1 MARREDTD
9 ADPLA
14 LDPVRLYF
22 YANDR
27 GEPPHVHVE
36 RDDSVAKFWLSPVR
50 LATSG
55 HFSRAEIGRIHALIQ
70 EHRDLLM
77 EEWHDYFGD

>member
-1 MARREDTD
+1 MPTILQLG
-9 ADPLA
+9 PY
-14 LDPVRLYF
+14 RLYF

-36 RDDSVAKFWLSPVR
+36 RDASVAKFWLNPVR

-55 HFSRAEIGRIHALIQ
+55 RFPRAEIGRIHALIQ